1 MENLKRMKENI
12 VSCIQGQVNGNLENV
27 DAKELGEAID
37 MVKDLSEAI
46 YYCTI
51 TEAMHAPQRYDGQH
65 SERLMPQT
73 EYYPSNYGYY
83 NEMTPVMY
91 YSNGSRDGNS
101 GYMSYGNG
109 SNGGSNSSYYH
120 GGYEIYP
127 IHDDYYGKPSKYEG
141 NSSRYRRM
149 YMEGKVTHNDKTKQ
163 MQELENYMRELS
175 QDITEMIQDSSP
187 EEKQMLQ
194 QRIQTLA
201 TKIR

>member
-12 VSCIQGQVNGNLENV
+12 MNCIQTQVNNNLESV
-27 DAKELGEAID
+27 DTKELGEAID

-51 TEAMHAPQRYDGQH
+51 TEAMHAPQHYDNRH
-65 SERLMPQT
+65 PERLMPQT
-73 EYYPSNYGYY
+73 EYYPSNYGYG
-83 NEMTPVMY
+83 EMTPVMY
-91 YSNGSRDGNS
+91 YSNGSRGNS
-101 GYMSYGNG
+101 NYMNYAA
-109 SNGGSNSSYYH
+109 NGGSNGTSYYH
-120 GGYEIYP
+120 GGYETYP
-127 IHDDYYGKPSKYEG
+127 THMNYYSQPSMYEG

-149 YMEGKVTHNDKTKQ
+149 YMEGKISHNDKAKQ